1 MGFFYRKNFLHV
13 YIMENKVFYLT
24 FLSKSQF
31 NTKKEF
37 YNAYRELKKIDFL
50 SNDQYIFGLNVND
63 NVNFKTTV
71 ISFWVM
77 INPYIFKHFNPDT
90 TVSQLQQN
98 SSLVVDKI
106 VKYERGT
113 LHTDDINI
121 TEMLNNFTRIIMP
134 VSQKVDF
141 YENETF
147 EFVEQHWTDDLKY
160 FSWSEPDKIYNT
172 RKYFDSSITVD
183 TLLQY
188 LHDNKNFSY
197 IRYNDGEWFA
207 IRGYSNN
214 NSSTNCDGQ
223 RYDTVGPE
231 LWDQLKSERVKKHCD
246 SGELIIE
253 SNSMIGYGWSTWET
267 FLEKIHIK
275 FQKVNFLDEILSDYP
290 RKMINFFEILK
301 NKHIILIGPYYLKKV
316 RALNIQKFIEVPT
329 TNCYDKID
337 EIEETL
343 INSIPS
349 HTKAVVLIAAGMA
362 TNILVIRLL
371 NKNINQHTL
380 IDVGS
385 GFDVFVKDE
394 RSRAF
399 RFGLKSKKY
408 RNDIRP
414 HLPDEYFDW

>member
-1 MGFFYRKNFLHV
+1 
-13 YIMENKVFYLT
+13 MENKVFRLT
-24 FLSKSQF
+24 YLSKGQF
-31 NTKKEF
+31 NSKNEF
-37 YNAYRELKKIDFL
+37 YNACKQLKKVGFL
-50 SNDQYIFGLNVND
+50 CNQNHIFGLNVNGHVD
-63 NVNFKTTV
+63 FKTTN

-77 INPYIFKHFNPDT
+77 INPYLFKHINPDI
-90 TVSQLQQN
+90 TVSQLEQN
-98 SSLVVDKI
+98 SSLNVDKI
-106 VKYERGT
+106 IKYEQGK
-113 LHTDDINI
+113 LYSDDPTI
-121 TEMLNNFTRIIMP
+121 TEMLNNFTHEIIHITE
-134 VSQKVDF
+134 KVDF
-141 YENETF
+141 YERESL
-147 EFVEQHWTDDLKY
+147 EFVEQHWKSDLNC
-160 FSWSEPDKIYNT
+160 FSWRIPDKLYNT

-214 NSSTNCDGQ
+214 NSSANCDGQ

-231 LWDQLKSERVKKHCD
+231 LWDQLKSTQVKKHCD
-246 SGELIIE
+246 SGDLIIE

-275 FQKVNFLDEILSDYP
+275 FQKVNFLDEILSECP
-290 RKMINFFEILK
+290 NKMINFFEILK

-316 RALNIQKFIEVPT
+316 KALNIQKFIEVPT

-349 HTKAVVLIAAGMA
+349 HTNAVILIAAGMA

-371 NKNINQHTL
+371 NKNINQHTM

-399 RFGLKSKKY
+399 RFGLKSKRY
-408 RNDIRP
+408 RNSIRP
-414 HLPDEYFDW
+414 HLPDEYFDY

>member
-1 MGFFYRKNFLHV
+1 
-13 YIMENKVFYLT
+13 MENKVFCLT
-24 FLSKSQF
+24 FLSKDQF
-31 NTKKEF
+31 KSNNEF
-37 YNAYRELKKIDFL
+37 YNACKRLKKVGFL
-50 SNDQYIFGLNVND
+50 FNQNYIFGLNLNGHID
-63 NVNFKTTV
+63 FKTTD

-77 INPYIFKHFNPDT
+77 INPYLFKHINPDN

-98 SSLVVDKI
+98 SSLNVDKI
-106 VKYERGT
+106 IKYEGGK
-113 LHTDDINI
+113 LYSDEANI
-121 TEMLNNFTRIIMP
+121 TDMLNNFTHQII
-134 VSQKVDF
+134 QITTKVDF
-141 YENETF
+141 YERETLD
-147 EFVEQHWTDDLKY
+147 FVEQYWTDDLKY
-160 FSWSEPDKIYNT
+160 FSWTQPDKLYNT

-214 NSSTNCDGQ
+214 NSSVNCDGQ

-231 LWDQLKSERVKKHCD
+231 LWDQLKSEHVKKHCD
-246 SGELIIE
+246 SGDLIIE

-275 FQKVNFLDEILSDYP
+275 FQKVNFLDEILSECP
-290 RKMINFFEILK
+290 NKMINFFEILK

-316 RALNIQKFIEVPT
+316 KPLNIQKFIEVPT

-337 EIEETL
+337 ELEQTL
-343 INSIPS
+343 IDSIPS
-349 HTKAVVLIAAGMA
+349 HTNAVILIAAGMA

-371 NKNINQHTL
+371 NKNITQHTM

-399 RFGLKSKKY
+399 RFGLKSKRY
-408 RNDIRP
+408 RNSIRP